1 MKENYKVNFANL
13 SIRFGERELLDYVE
27 IVSSAFL
34 VDTHVRDTV
43 SGNYFFV
50 DVQIYQPDPTDPMS
64 TVIAGR
70 IVKDTKLRREQV
82 LQGKT
87 LVEDHQTLAST
98 PSAFFCVFLADHRVA
113 FVPETSFPPTLKN
126 FEAAISLFVKREFKK
141 FTDKIY
147 YAAQE
152 SGERITR
159 ADVYNDHVPPSI
171 SLVPLTSKQSIDQ
184 FVSRFQTVKKL
195 TVHLVERNQDYDGKS
210 VFERLLED
218 TEPMD
223 PSSAKYEVR
232 GSKEG
237 LNLNETKEFISETTE
252 GGYERV
258 TLMGSGHDGETIT
271 GSNDEFKLKVETP
284 LSSKDSKRVNQLA
297 KLYEHQKEAG
307 NIRVSPRDK
316 NLVAPKLQGLSND
329 ATAQE

>member
-1 MKENYKVNFANL
+1 
-13 SIRFGERELLDYVE
+13 
-27 IVSSAFL
+27 
-34 VDTHVRDTV
+34 
-43 SGNYFFV
+43 
-50 DVQIYQPDPTDPMS
+50 MS

-271 GSNDEFKLKVETP
+271 GTNDEFKLKVETP